1 MSPCRA
7 WTLLLE
13 GEEEAKDSKDMHTE
27 PATPAHSPGGDP
39 QIRRQLHD
47 IRITNQIMY
56 LHPPIEDCRHNV
68 LQQLV
73 TSQNRI
79 QSTRYRLRPSSSSYS
94 AHHELYSS

>member
-1 MSPCRA
+1 M
-7 WTLLLE
+7 LE
-13 GEEEAKDSKDMHTE
+13 GEEEAEDSKDME

-56 LHPPIEDCRHNV
+56 LHPPIKDCRNNV
-68 LQQLV
+68 LQQLFAWQAVV

-79 QSTRYRLRPSSSSYS
+79 QSTRYWP
-94 AHHELYSS
+94 